1 MATYSEILNKK
12 AKEWGAPDMMSR
24 AKQSLPKIPFSA
36 PMLNWATYGGVPR
49 QRITEFYGFPNGGKS
64 TTAINVAYNAMLLF
78 KQEFET
84 QVQFYREQ
92 IANKKKE
99 YEGPLE
105 DLLAQGP
112 KRVLYADI
120 EHTFDWKWA
129 AKMGLLE
136 GDIDVMEP
144 PDVPAEQLLQT
155 IQDIVCTGEVGLIIV
170 DSVPTLT
177 TAAELDKKYGERTV
191 ASLAGLMTIF
201 MRKIVPLLARY
212 DCTLLLINQERVNM
226 DNPYADQTPG
236 GEAIK
241 FYSTLRM
248 KFKLGAPVDIVGNEL
263 PMSTENPAGYLINVK
278 IVKQKG
284 AAFDRKN
291 ASYFLMTQSGIR
303 PDFDYAKLAIQRYDI
318 IHKQGGW
325 FTFLDPYTKQP
336 LECEGKTVKVNGQIR
351 VYEYLNS
358 HSEYYEV
365 MKKFIMDDI
374 NGQEPQFDES
384 AETENND
391 IVGAFEE
398 YDPEANAQ

>member
-1 MATYSEILNKK
+1 MATYAEIL
-12 AKEWGAPDMMSR
+12 AKRSREWGCPDMMTK
-24 AKQSLPKIPFSA
+24 AKLELPKIPFSS
-36 PMLNWATYGGVPR
+36 PLLNWATYGGVPR
-49 QRITEFYGFPNGGKS
+49 QRITEFFGVPNGGKS
-64 TTAINVAYNAMLLF
+64 TTAIDVANNARILF
-78 KQEFET
+78 AQEFER
-84 QVQFYREQ
+84 QVQEYRDL
-92 IANKKKE
+92 IAKKKKE

-112 KRVLYADI
+112 KKVLYTDL

-129 AKMGLLE
+129 AKMGMVE

-144 PDVPAEQLLQT
+144 PDVAAEQILQT
-155 IQDIVCTGEVGLIIV
+155 IQELICTGELGLVIF

-201 MRKIVPLLARY
+201 MRKIVPLLSRY
-212 DCTLLLINQERVNM
+212 DCTIILINQERVNM
-226 DNPYADQTPG
+226 DNPYVVQTPG

-248 KFKLGAPVDIVGNEL
+248 QFKLGDPVDIVGNEL
-263 PMSTENPAGYLINVK
+263 PKSTENPAGYIINVK
-278 IVKQKG
+278 LVKQKG

-303 PDFDYAKLAIQRYDI
+303 PDFDYAKLAIQKYDI

-336 LECEGKTVKVNGQIR
+336 LELDGKTVKVNGQIR

-358 HSEYYEV
+358 HPEYYEV
-365 MKKFIMDDI
+365 LKKYIMDDI
-374 NGQEPQFDES
+374 NGQEPSQVE
-384 AETENND
+384 AEETTDSNLIN
-391 IVGAFEE
+391 E
-398 YDPEANAQ
+398 YVPEVNS

>member
-1 MATYSEILNKK
+1 MATYQEILNKK
-12 AKEWGAPDMMSR
+12 AKEWGAPDMMTR
-24 AKQSLPKIPFSA
+24 AKISLPKFSFSS
-36 PMLNWATYGGVPR
+36 PLLNWATYGGVPR
-49 QRITEFYGFPNGGKS
+49 QRITEFFGIPNGGKT
-64 TTAINVAYNAMLLF
+64 TTAIDVANNARIQFEQEYNS
-78 KQEFET
+78 KVQE
-84 QVQFYREQ
+84 YRNL

-105 DLLAQGP
+105 DLLEQGP
-112 KRVLYADI
+112 KKVLYVDL

-129 AKMGLLE
+129 AKMGMVE

-144 PDVPAEQLLQT
+144 PDIAAEQILQT
-155 IQDIVCTGEVGLIIV
+155 VHELICTGEVGLVIF

-177 TAAELDKKYGERTV
+177 TQAELDKKYGERTV

-212 DCTLLLINQERVNM
+212 DCTIILINQERVNM
-226 DNPYADQTPG
+226 DNPYVIQTPG

-248 KFKLGAPVDIVGNEL
+248 QFKLGDPVDVVGNEL
-263 PMSTENPAGYLINVK
+263 PKNTENPAGYLINVK
-278 IVKQKG
+278 LVKQKG
-284 AAFDRKN
+284 ASFDRKN

-325 FTFLDPYTKQP
+325 FTFYDPVTRIP
-336 LECEGKTVKVNGQIR
+336 LEEDGKTVKVNGQIR

-358 HSEYYEV
+358 HSDYYEAV
-365 MKKFIMDDI
+365 KKFIMDDI
-374 NGQEPQFDES
+374 NGHDAEDIQSQESSDDP
-384 AETENND
+384 NM
-391 IVGAFEE
+391 FEE
-398 YDPEANAQ
+398 YIPEGN